1 LAEAVF
7 HTLRPYGG
15 VACAWGSL
23 ADRSRIEEI
32 VKDEAFP
39 GADVQ
44 QAGDFVLLV
53 RSGALPGAA
62 DWSHAEANAAST
74 GASEDELRSPNAV
87 LWFGASQ
94 RWHKYPGQNQVRVS
108 GGRLIVYEQGFLR
121 AGDVYTGRKI
131 WEVELSEEALDRADH
146 PLPQQL
152 RLDRPG
158 HLRDHAV
165 LRHPTGLPGEQQPVP
180 GQRCAEH
187 AESHRG
193 LHVQLRSGFGGLCA
207 GGGGSAGWGGVNSR
221 SAAPAKPRRNHQPFS
236 TVVLEERGLPS
247 LLGIW
252 TKLTAKTRTA

>member
-1 LAEAVF
+1 MTRNPVLNVMPSAAPARTNPPAPCVPSAEW
-7 HTLRPYGG
+7 LLPG
-15 VACAWGSL
+15 GSL
-23 ADRSRIEEI
+23 ADRDRIEEI

-131 WEVELSEEALDRADH
+131 W
-146 PLPQQL
+146 
-152 RLDRPG
+152 
-158 HLRDHAV
+158 
-165 LRHPTGLPGEQQPVP
+165 
-180 GQRCAEH
+180 
-187 AESHRG
+187 
-193 LHVQLRSGFGGLCA
+193 
-207 GGGGSAGWGGVNSR
+207 
-221 SAAPAKPRRNHQPFS
+221 
-236 TVVLEERGLPS
+236 
-247 LLGIW
+247 
-252 TKLTAKTRTA
+252 